1 MAYYVRYFAAQPLT
15 TKAIEQTLKQYDPSF
30 KIDLGELIRGETPLG
45 QLEVNQA
52 GGDLFEDDLRHT
64 VHAVEATG
72 QGNAV
77 VPRLRASRATVVVTL
92 DWGDRGTDATLQL
105 VAPLWSALQ
114 HLSPGLA
121 QWDGNG
127 IFDGGNRIV
136 DLSAPAR

>member
-30 KIDLGELIRGETPLG
+30 KIDLGELYRGETSLG
-45 QLEVNQA
+45 QVEVNQA
-52 GGDLFEDDLRHT
+52 G
-64 VHAVEATG
+64 
-72 QGNAV
+72 
-77 VPRLRASRATVVVTL
+77 VVTL
-92 DWGDRGTDATLQL
+92 DWGDRGTDATLQM

-127 IFDGGNRIV
+127 IFDGGNRVV
-136 DLSAPAR
+136 DLSAQAR